1 MRIVFVV
8 HTFFPNWNAGTEVYA
23 RSLARKVV
31 ENGHEALIVCYEP
44 PAPHDAFEGIRVF
57 DTVYEGLPVHRI
69 SFHKRHQWSHLADYY
84 DPNMEELLF
93 RYFSTA
99 KPDVVHVVHAMHLTT
114 ASIWAAKRLRL
125 PVVATATDFWSI
137 CPTFQLVR
145 WDESLCGGPNALACL
160 ACTGQDV
167 AGTWPRRLAGN
178 KLSSAILAP
187 VITALAAVPV
197 DRAPWLASLLW
208 LSHRRRW
215 MKTALSQVD
224 VLVSPTS
231 NTRRLLAKTGLKPAE
246 MRECS
251 FGLEDHAPQPAA
263 AQQRT
268 GVLRL
273 GYVGTFRHSKGV
285 HVLLEAM
292 RRLPSDKIQLAV
304 YGTPGHFPEY
314 DERLRELASGME
326 NVSFRGTFPNEKLPE
341 VFAGFDALVIPSL
354 WHENSPLV
362 LLSAFAL
369 KTPVVASRVG
379 SLAEM
384 VDHGKNGLLFTMGD
398 AGSLAGQLKMLIAQ
412 PELIDR
418 LRAGMPVV
426 KTMDQNA
433 EEMLG
438 VYSRLQRDYAAR
450 RSAAS
455 RRPGYLPSGP
465 LAWGT
470 IVKSFRRIR
479 FGAQFGD
486 SLTLLRCNRRTDG
499 SRHVIFDF
507 EWHAADMDPD
517 WTAFIHFLDE
527 SGAIR
532 VQGDHELCIH
542 WQDPWGFITY
552 SFSVP
557 IAEADLGKTYQL
569 RLGVWSPRRKERLP
583 VTRCRSL
590 QVEAAGC
597 AVLLGPLKMS

>member
-8 HTFFPNWNAGTEVYA
+8 HTFFPNWHAGTEVYA
-23 RSLARKVV
+23 RSLAREVI

-44 PAPHDAFEGIRVF
+44 PAPQDAFEGIRIF
-57 DTVYEGLPVHRI
+57 DTVYEGLPVYRI
-69 SFHKRHQWSHLADYY
+69 SFHKRHQWFHLADYY
-84 DPNMEELLF
+84 DPTIEEHLF
-93 RYFSTA
+93 SYFSTVR
-99 KPDVVHVVHAMHLTT
+99 PDVVHVVHAMHLTT

-160 ACTGQDV
+160 ACTRQDV
-167 AGTWPRRLAGN
+167 AGTLPRRLAAN
-178 KLSSAILAP
+178 KLLSAALAP
-187 VITALAAVPV
+187 VVTSLAAVPV
-197 DRAPWLASLLW
+197 RRPAWLASLLW
-208 LSHRRRW
+208 LSHRRQW
-215 MKTALSQVD
+215 MKRALSQVD
-224 VLVSPTS
+224 VLVAPTS
-231 NTRRLLAKTGLKPAE
+231 NTRRLLTKTGLKPAE
-246 MRECS
+246 MRECG
-251 FGLEDHAPQPAA
+251 FGLEDHALQPVP

-268 GVLRL
+268 GVLRV
-273 GYVGTFRHSKGV
+273 GYVGTFRHSKGL

-292 RRLPSDKIQLAV
+292 RRLPSDRIHLAV
-304 YGTPGHFPEY
+304 YGNPGNFPEY
-314 DERLRELASGME
+314 DERLRELASGLE

-341 VFAGFDALVIPSL
+341 VFASFDALVIPSL

-384 VDHGKNGLLFTMGD
+384 VDHGRNGLLFTMGD
-398 AGSLAGQLKMLIAQ
+398 AASLAGQLKMLMAK

-418 LRAGMPVV
+418 LRAGMPAV
-426 KTMDQNA
+426 KTMEQNA
-433 EEMLG
+433 AEMLA
-438 VYSRLQRDYAAR
+438 VYSRLQRDYDTHRPAA
-450 RSAAS
+450 AP
-455 RRPGYLPSGP
+455 RPGYLPSGP

-470 IVKSFRRIR
+470 IVSAFRRNW

-486 SLTLLRCNRRTDG
+486 SLTLLRCNRHTDG
-499 SRHVIFDF
+499 NRHVIFDF

-532 VQGDHELCIH
+532 MQGDHELCIH
-542 WQDPWGFITY
+542 QQDPWGFISY

-557 IAEADLGKTYQL
+557 ISEADLGNTYQL
-569 RLGVWSPRRKERLP
+569 RLGVWSSRRKERLP
-583 VTRCRSL
+583 VSRCRSL
-590 QVEAAGC
+590 QAEAADC